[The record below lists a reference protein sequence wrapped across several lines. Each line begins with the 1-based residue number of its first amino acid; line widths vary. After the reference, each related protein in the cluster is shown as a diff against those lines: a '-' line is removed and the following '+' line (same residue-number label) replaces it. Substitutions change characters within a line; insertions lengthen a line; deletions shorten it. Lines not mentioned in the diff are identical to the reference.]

1 MDYNNLKNWQ
11 IERIKIFK
19 EILKRIG
26 NNFVLKGGT
35 ALFIYYGLD
44 RFSEDIDL
52 DSFSDTI
59 NIYNKIK
66 DNKWSINLKK
76 NTDVVYRVML
86 DYGDK
91 NNFGNYP
98 LKIEVSSRNKNLL
111 KSKSLKYSNIDGV
124 NVYNLDEILKMKL
137 IAFGN
142 RDKIRDFYD
151 ISFFLEKNPEYF
163 SNEMLK
169 ELKIKME
176 YKDLDNLSFL
186 LNKEFENKYSKK
198 IDGEK
203 IVLETYT
210 KVEKMIMDN
219 NFNEKKN
226 ILEKVISDCIFYT
239 KNNINPTNDFLNS
252 IKEGLEIQEILVM
265 YGVNSFDTKKVYE
278 IVDSFLKGTKDVKS
292 LLSYLKKERFPIEYI
307 KYFEQNL

>member
-1 MDYNNLKNWQ
+1 M
-11 IERIKIFK
+11 
-19 EILKRIG
+19 
-26 NNFVLKGGT
+26 
-35 ALFIYYGLD
+35 FIYYGLD

-98 LKIEVSSRNKNLL
+98 LKIEVSSRNKKLL

-124 NVYNLDEILKMKL
+124 NVYDLDEILKMKL

-151 ISFFLEKNPEYF
+151 ISFFF
-163 SNEMLK
+163 
-169 ELKIKME
+169 
-176 YKDLDNLSFL
+176 
-186 LNKEFENKYSKK
+186 
-198 IDGEK
+198 
-203 IVLETYT
+203 
-210 KVEKMIMDN
+210 
-219 NFNEKKN
+219 EKKSR
-226 ILEKVISDCIFYT
+226 VF
-239 KNNINPTNDFLNS
+239 F
-252 IKEGLEIQEILVM
+252 
-265 YGVNSFDTKKVYE
+265 
-278 IVDSFLKGTKDVKS
+278 
-292 LLSYLKKERFPIEYI
+292 
-307 KYFEQNL
+307 

>member
-124 NVYNLDEILKMKL
+124 NVYDLDEILKMKL

-151 ISFFLEKNPEYF
+151 ISFFLKKNPEYF

-186 LNKEFENKYSKK
+186 LNKEFEKC
-198 IDGEK
+198 EK
-203 IVLETYT
+203 FKDCEKFKNWKNNSIGTVHKFQGKEADSVILLLGCDENSERS
-210 KVEKMIMDN
+210 VEWAEN
-219 NFNEKKN
+219 QPN
-226 ILEKVISDCIFYT
+226 ILNVAATRAKYRF
-239 KNNINPTNDFLNS
+239 S
-252 IKEGLEIQEILVM
+252 IIGDIDL
-265 YGVNSFDTKKVYE
+265 
-278 IVDSFLKGTKDVKS
+278 
-292 LLSYLKKERFPIEYI
+292 
-307 KYFEQNL
+307 

>member
-1 MDYNNLKNWQ
+1 MNILKNTMSINLRGVKKLNMDYNNLKNWQ

-124 NVYNLDEILKMKL
+124 NVYDLDEILKMKL

-151 ISFFLEKNPEYF
+151 ISFFLKKNPEYF

-186 LNKEFENKYSKK
+186 LNKEFEKC
-198 IDGEK
+198 EK
-203 IVLETYT
+203 F
-210 KVEKMIMDN
+210 KDCK
-219 NFNEKKN
+219 NFENWVK
-226 ILEKVISDCIFYT
+226 
-239 KNNINPTNDFLNS
+239 NS
-252 IKEGLEIQEILVM
+252 IGTVHKFQGKEADSVILLLGCDENSERSVESGLKI
-265 YGVNSFDTKKVYE
+265 
-278 IVDSFLKGTKDVKS
+278 
-292 LLSYLKKERFPIEYI
+292 
-307 KYFEQNL
+307 NLIF

>member
-1 MDYNNLKNWQ
+1 MSINVRGVKKLNMDYNNLKNWQ

-26 NNFVLKGGT
+26 NNFILKGGT

-124 NVYNLDEILKMKL
+124 NVYDLVEILKMKL

-142 RDKIRDFYD
+142 RDKIRYFYD

-186 LNKEFENKYSKK
+186 LNKEFEKC
-198 IDGEK
+198 EK
-203 IVLETYT
+203 FKDCEKFKNWKNNSIGTVHKFQGKEADSVILLGCDKNFERS
-210 KVEKMIMDN
+210 VEWAEN
-219 NFNEKKN
+219 QPN
-226 ILEKVISDCIFYT
+226 ILNVAATRAKYRF
-239 KNNINPTNDFLNS
+239 S
-252 IKEGLEIQEILVM
+252 IIGDIDL
-265 YGVNSFDTKKVYE
+265 
-278 IVDSFLKGTKDVKS
+278 
-292 LLSYLKKERFPIEYI
+292 
-307 KYFEQNL
+307 